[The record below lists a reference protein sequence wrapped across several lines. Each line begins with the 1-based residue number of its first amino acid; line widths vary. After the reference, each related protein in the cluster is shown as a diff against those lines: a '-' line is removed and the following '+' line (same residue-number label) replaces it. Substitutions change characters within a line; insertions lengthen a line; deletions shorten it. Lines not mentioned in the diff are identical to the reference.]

1 MFEANYP
8 SWSIHLISFPG
19 SSAIFSSP
27 AVTSLTVKFTQGYL
41 ARDKTVLPNVQSAIQ
56 NSKNLKKL
64 HLCVGV
70 SGCIQYSY
78 STEFLEN
85 GGTFPP
91 LEELVL
97 EWFSINQR
105 CGEYWMGAM
114 DWSRLRVLDFR
125 EGSLSTAF
133 LSLLLPTADR
143 LPALESIGMT
153 LPYLR
158 EGDLRKQKDDP
169 NSSFSLIRRLF
180 STARPQSLR
189 DVRIW
194 EHGRLLL
201 PDIIDHHGSSLKS
214 LSLHD
219 EEDSDSDE
227 QRTPLPVEDLM
238 EIGTKFKGLEALSLD
253 VNISEEHTWVSI
265 QYFSEI

>member
-1 MFEANYP
+1 
-8 SWSIHLISFPG
+8 
-19 SSAIFSSP
+19 
-27 AVTSLTVKFTQGYL
+27 
-41 ARDKTVLPNVQSAIQ
+41 
-56 NSKNLKKL
+56 
-64 HLCVGV
+64 
-70 SGCIQYSY
+70 
-78 STEFLEN
+78 
-85 GGTFPP
+85 
-91 LEELVL
+91 
-97 EWFSINQR
+97 
-105 CGEYWMGAM
+105 MGAM

-253 VNISEEHTWVSI
+253 VNISEEHTWVRI